1 MKRWRTGCQKSTEK
15 IGRTSSVRSIRGGDY
30 QKYKYEPESVVVD
43 NPPFSILAEILNWYK
58 ENGIRFFLFAP
69 TLTLFSASSSSSS
82 AIPCGV
88 GVTYENGAEV
98 NTSFLTNL
106 ETEDIRV
113 RTAPDLYQAVREANA
128 EWRKEL
134 KKELPK
140 YSYPDEIIT
149 APIVARWCKYGV
161 DYSVTKSESEPISA
175 LDAQKEEGKAIY
187 GKGYLLSERAAA
199 ERAAAHKWELSERE
213 REIVKRLG
221 GKAER

>member
-1 MKRWRTGCQKSTEK
+1 M
-15 IGRTSSVRSIRGGDY
+15 
-30 QKYKYEPESVVVD
+30 
-43 NPPFSILAEILNWYK
+43 
-58 ENGIRFFLFAP
+58 
-69 TLTLFSASSSSSS
+69 
-82 AIPCGV
+82 
-88 GVTYENGAEV
+88 TYENGAEV

-199 ERAAAHKWELSERE
+199 ERAAAERAAAERAAAHKWELSERE